1 MDRTRA
7 SGVRGP
13 GSIPGGST
21 NERSE
26 FVIPSMHLKEVKA
39 GNFASTSEFFRH
51 LWRLWK
57 AEQLSAEIRMSE
69 RDFSRGKFKV
79 LKSLKDLR

>member
-1 MDRTRA
+1 M
-7 SGVRGP
+7 
-13 GSIPGGST
+13 
-21 NERSE
+21 RS
-26 FVIPSMHLKEVKA
+26 VINISLPVTLADEVKKEVKA

-57 AEQLSAEIRMSE
+57 NERLTGQIRASE
-69 RDFSRGKFKV
+69 RDFAKGKFKV